1 MAMNEYGS
9 GDQESSHSTTT
20 SEKRSAAVTDRFD
33 VFISFAE
40 DDREWAEGFLLAA
53 LTTSGIRCCTVD
65 NFPAGMPL
73 LEAFSQAV
81 ESSDR
86 IVVVLSPAYVS
97 DHAQQFVTLLGQHF
111 GAEQLTW
118 PVIPDTAT
126 AD

>member
-1 MAMNEYGS
+1 MAVNEYES
-9 GDQESSHSTTT
+9 GDQEPSRTATTF
-20 SEKRSAAVTDRFD
+20 ENHSAAATDRFD

-73 LEAFSQAV
+73 LEASSQAV

-97 DHAQQFVTLLGQHF
+97 DHAHQFVTLLGQHF
-111 GAEQLTW
+111 GA
-118 PVIPDTAT
+118 
-126 AD
+126 